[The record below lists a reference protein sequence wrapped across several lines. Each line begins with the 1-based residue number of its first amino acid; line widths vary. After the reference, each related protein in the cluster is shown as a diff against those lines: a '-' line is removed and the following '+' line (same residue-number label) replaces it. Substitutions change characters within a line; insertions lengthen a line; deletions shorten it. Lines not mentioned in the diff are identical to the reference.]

1 MIIFLTMNKE
11 YNMDQFFNWLTKPMS
26 NDEIDA
32 WYKANNIIPEMR
44 DLFEDFCL
52 SLFKLIDTTYL
63 GDSDDNGKETKI
75 GMTVE
80 DKEEHFKWCWNR
92 TISNFKNESII
103 FNDSEETY
111 DYFKNF
117 FMEVFYNQKENNVR
131 KSIEKFFI
139 TIFRKNNKHTKSD
152 IEMLTEIYK
161 ILEKSLII

>member
-32 WYKANNIIPEMR
+32 WYRANNIIPEMR

-75 GMTVE
+75 GMTV
-80 DKEEHFKWCWNR
+80 
-92 TISNFKNESII
+92 
-103 FNDSEETY
+103 
-111 DYFKNF
+111 
-117 FMEVFYNQKENNVR
+117 
-131 KSIEKFFI
+131 
-139 TIFRKNNKHTKSD
+139 
-152 IEMLTEIYK
+152 
-161 ILEKSLII
+161 